1 MKVQKIEIITR
12 MSLVGATMNN
22 AMFPSAADLYAKVTE
37 GRCV

>member
-12 MSLVGATMNN
+12 MSLVAT
-22 AMFPSAADLYAKVTE
+22 DLYAKVTE